1 MPITLRSDYDAA
13 RVRSTCSTQGGTYY
27 IYNKESGKSSRAVAS
42 VNDYYYY
49 GRGIALQDV
58 LRFCLVEGFR
68 KESQLMCICLW
79 ERKLS
84 IILRITLISV

>member
-27 IYNKESGKSSRAVAS
+27 IYNKESGKSSRTVAS

-49 GRGIALQDV
+49 DYGRGIALQDV
-58 LRFCLVEGFR
+58 PAVLFG
-68 KESQLMCICLW
+68 
-79 ERKLS
+79 
-84 IILRITLISV
+84 

>member
-27 IYNKESGKSSRAVAS
+27 IYNKESGKSSRTVAS
-42 VNDYYYY
+42 VNYYYYYYYYY

-58 LRFCLVEGFR
+58 PAVLFG
-68 KESQLMCICLW
+68 
-79 ERKLS
+79 
-84 IILRITLISV
+84 